1 MCCLIR
7 SHEPSELA
15 LGRVPSSP
23 PLLIVDDDAISRRVL
38 RQCLDKAGFASHTVG
53 SGSEAIS
60 WLAENQPS
68 LVLLDLVMPPPDGY
82 TVLRTIRETQATREV
97 PVVVLTALD
106 AEEEVSRAFEM
117 GADDFVRKPF
127 KTAELVARIRS
138 QLRLRQYVDALGR
151 RERDARVVLELTQS
165 LSSTLDF
172 RDILYTV
179 VRRIAEVARVD
190 RCSIVL
196 VRDEGKV
203 GYVVAA
209 SDDKKLRDLP
219 IDLGK
224 YPEIRRVLETGEPLI
239 IDDAATDPMLDVVR
253 SELPK
258 AAFAS
263 AVCIPILYEDRPL
276 GVLFLRS
283 LTQQKLQQQELWVA
297 RTVASATAIALRN
310 ARMMQSLREQT
321 RESTYARFEAERRIR
336 ALEPYADFFHASA
349 DGIVVVDRRGIVLFS
364 NPRARELLG
373 VDSFDLGHASFF
385 DWLVPEDRDRLSAQL
400 SALFEEDSAP
410 SSKNRRTTDLEVM
423 SGGRRRTI
431 AVSIA
436 AMTPDD
442 QEEDDAA
449 LLTFRDVTNERS
461 TERELTKTK
470 EFLERVIDS
479 SVDAII
485 SADMRGNVL
494 LFNRAA
500 ERVFDYPAH
509 DVIGKINVRDLYP
522 EGLARDLMKRI
533 RGEAHGGAGR
543 LEQLE
548 TTILAR
554 GNVQVPVLV
563 SAALIVDQ
571 GAPVG
576 SVGVMTDLRDR
587 IRMQASLDAAE
598 QELRSREKESLV
610 AELAGAAAHEL
621 NQPLTSVLGYAEII
635 RRRAKDNLP
644 HNREIEALAQEAER
658 MADIVRKI
666 GKITRYETKTYV
678 GDAKILDLDR
688 SVPSDD
694 ADPSGT
700 MR

>member
-1 MCCLIR
+1 M
-7 SHEPSELA
+7 
-15 LGRVPSSP
+15 
-23 PLLIVDDDAISRRVL
+23 LIVDDDAISRRIL
-38 RQCLDKAGFASHTVG
+38 SQSLDKAGFRSECVS
-53 SGSEAIS
+53 SGQEALA
-60 WLAENQPS
+60 WLGKHQPS

-82 TVLRTIRETQATREV
+82 AVLRMIRETPRTSEL
-97 PVVVLTALD
+97 PVVVLTGLD
-106 AEEEVSRAFEM
+106 AEEEVSRAFDM

-127 KTAELVARIRS
+127 KAAELIARIRS
-138 QLRLRQYVDALGR
+138 QLRLRQYVVALAR

-179 VRRIAEVARVD
+179 VQRIADVARVD

-219 IDLGK
+219 IDLVK

-239 IDDAATDPMLDVVR
+239 IDDASTDPMLDVVR
-253 SELPK
+253 SEIP
-258 AAFAS
+258 ATSFRS
-263 AVCIPILYEDRPL
+263 AVCIPILFEERPL

-283 LTQQKLQQQELWVA
+283 RTPHRPEEQELFLA

-349 DGIVVVDRRGIVLFS
+349 DGIVVVDRKGSVLFS

-373 VDSFDLGHASFF
+373 VTTFDLGRTSFF
-385 DWLVPEDRDRLSAQL
+385 GWLVPEDEKRLRAQL
-400 SALFEEDSAP
+400 AALLAEEGIP
-410 SSKNRRTTDLEVM
+410 SSRHRRTTDVEILA
-423 SGGRRRTI
+423 GGMRRMI

-436 AMTPDD
+436 AMGT
-442 QEEDDAA
+442 EEHDEDEAI
-449 LLTFRDVTNERS
+449 LLTFRDVTNERA

-470 EFLERVIDS
+470 EFLERMIDS

-485 SADMRGNVL
+485 SADMKGNIL

-500 ERVFDYPAH
+500 ERIFDYRANE
-509 DVIGKINVRDLYP
+509 VIGTMNVRDLYP
-522 EGLARDLMKRI
+522 EGVAQEMMRRI
-533 RGEAHGGAGR
+533 RGDAHGGPGR
-543 LEQLE
+543 LEGYD
-548 TTILAR
+548 TNVLAR
-554 GNVQVPVLV
+554 GGVPLPVMV

-571 GAPVG
+571 GVPVG

-587 IRMQASLDAAE
+587 LRMQASLDAAE
-598 QELRSREKESLV
+598 EELRSREKESLV

-635 RRRAKDNLP
+635 RRRARENLP
-644 HNREIEALAQEAER
+644 HIRETEALAHEAER
-658 MADIVRKI
+658 MADIVRRI
-666 GKITRYETKTYV
+666 GKITRYETKAYV
-678 GDAKILDLDR
+678 GEAKIIDLER
-688 SVPSDD
+688 SVPSEDGGDD
-694 ADPSGT
+694 GKGV
-700 MR
+700 